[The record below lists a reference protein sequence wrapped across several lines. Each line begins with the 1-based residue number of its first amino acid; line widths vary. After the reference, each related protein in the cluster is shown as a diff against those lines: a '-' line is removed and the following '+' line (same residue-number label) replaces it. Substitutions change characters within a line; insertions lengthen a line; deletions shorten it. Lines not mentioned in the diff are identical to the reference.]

1 MSSDTGAVRRRHPV
15 TRAFAIA
22 CVLVLVVVAAVWW
35 LFLGANER
43 RITAYFSSAVG
54 IYSGGDVRVLG
65 VPVGT
70 VDEVVPQGKD
80 VRVTMSV
87 ERDTRVPADA
97 GAVLVSPSVV
107 SDRYVQLAP
116 VYRGGPAM
124 EDGTVIPKQRT
135 ATPVE
140 LDQVYSNLNDLTKAL
155 GPQGA
160 NENGALTDLLNT
172 GAKNLQGNG
181 QAIADSL
188 SHLGE
193 AGKTLSGNSKELF
206 ATVDNLQKFTSML
219 ADNDGRVREFN
230 TQMQQVSG
238 FLAGERE
245 DFGAAVAELSD
256 ALGKVDAFVHDNR
269 SAVKSNVDQ
278 LRSVSQVLVDEKAAL
293 NESLTNTPLA
303 LGNLANAYN
312 GASGTLDIRADLNE
326 LNQPPVVALCK
337 QLRAGELPGGQD
349 GDLPA
354 SLSDACQRLQP
365 VLDGVAPL
373 PTPAETLGAVQQGK
387 LPQLPLPLGGA
398 NGVETPLGGGGQQ

>member
-1 MSSDTGAVRRRHPV
+1 MSSDTGAVRQRHPV

-43 RITAYFSSAVG
+43 RITAHFSSAVG

-87 ERDTRVPADA
+87 DRQTQVPADA

-116 VYRGGPAM
+116 VYRGGPEM

-160 NENGALTDLLNT
+160 NENGALTDLLHT
-172 GAKNLQGNG
+172 GARNLQGNG

-312 GASGTLDIRADLNE
+312 GASGTLDIRADINE

-337 QLRAGELPGGQD
+337 QLRAGELPSGKD
-349 GDLPA
+349 GNLPA

-373 PTPAETLGAVQQGK
+373 PTPGETLGAIQQGK

>member
-87 ERDTRVPADA
+87 ERDTQVPADA

-349 GDLPA
+349 GNLPA

>member
-87 ERDTRVPADA
+87 ERDTQVPADA

-256 ALGKVDAFVHDNR
+256 ALGKVDSFVHDNR

-349 GDLPA
+349 GNLPA

>member
-1 MSSDTGAVRRRHPV
+1 MSSDTGAVRQRHPV

-70 VDEVVPQGKD
+70 VDEVVPHGKD

-87 ERDTRVPADA
+87 DRQTQVPADA

-140 LDQVYSNLNDLTKAL
+140 LDQVYSNLNELTKAL

-160 NENGALTDLLNT
+160 NENGALTDLLHT
-172 GAKNLQGNG
+172 GAQNLQGNG

-326 LNQPPVVALCK
+326 LNQPPVVSLCK
-337 QLRAGELPGGQD
+337 QLRAGQLPSGKD
-349 GDLPA
+349 GNLPA

-373 PTPAETLGAVQQGK
+373 PTPGETLGAVQQGK